1 LQILLEEKGSEKFAS
16 KYNVAIFIELE
27 SAAFVFSAADV
38 ELIFA
43 TLKVSNLLC
52 VNQTSNNLY

>member
-1 LQILLEEKGSEKFAS
+1 MVIFIFQILLEEKGSEKFAL

-27 SAAFVFSAADV
+27 SAALIVSAADV

-43 TLKVSNLLC
+43 TFKVSNSVC
-52 VNQTSNNLY
+52 F

>member
-1 LQILLEEKGSEKFAS
+1 LLEEKGSEKFAL
-16 KYNVAIFIELE
+16 KYNAVIFIELE
-27 SAAFVFSAADV
+27 SAAIVFSAADV

-52 VNQTSNNLY
+52 F

>member
-1 LQILLEEKGSEKFAS
+1 LLEEKGSEKFAS

-27 SAAFVFSAADV
+27 SAVLIFSAADV

-52 VNQTSNNLY
+52 F